1 MATLR
6 KINSRAKS
14 TIETGFGTNSAYNGG
29 RFFNKDGEPNLKVRG
44 IGFLRRI
51 SLYRLLQKMPV
62 SKFIIVILLFYFAI
76 NLTFT
81 AIYLSLGP
89 NNLGGVDATGALTP
103 FWEAFFFSAQTISTV
118 GYGHIYPIGFYTN
131 AFAGL
136 ESLLGLLAF
145 AFATAIIYGRFA
157 QPRAYLLFSH
167 HALIAPFQGGTA
179 VMFRVAPYKHN
190 NLTDAEVKVSL
201 AMKLKEDGT
210 VTNKFYNLSLEIQR
224 VNSLTLSWTVVHPIN
239 DLSPFYNLN
248 KQDLLDAN
256 AEILVFLKAFDENFS
271 NSVIAR
277 TSYTADEII
286 EGGKFKI
293 MYHPTEDNKSTI
305 LDINLL
311 NDYDNVTLPEP
322 PPAN

>member
-29 RFFNKDGEPNLKVRG
+29 RFFNKDGDPNLQVRG
-44 IGFLRRI
+44 ISFLRRI
-51 SLYRLLQKMPV
+51 SLYRTLQKMPGP
-62 SKFIIVILLFYFAI
+62 KFVTVILLFYFAI
-76 NLTFT
+76 NLSFT

-89 NNLGGVDATGALTP
+89 NNLGGADQTGPLTP
-103 FWEAFFFSAQTISTV
+103 FWEAFFFSVQTISTV
-118 GYGHIYPIGFYTN
+118 GYGHIYPIGFSTN
-131 AFAGL
+131 FFAGM

-157 QPRAYLLFSH
+157 QPRAYLLFSD

-179 VMFRVAPYKHN
+179 IMFRVAPYKHN
-190 NLTDAEVKVSL
+190 SLTDAEVKVSL

-239 DLSPFYNLN
+239 DVSPFYNLN
-248 KQDLLDAN
+248 KQDLIDAS
-256 AEILVFLKAFDENFS
+256 AEMLVFLKAFDENFS

-277 TSYTADEII
+277 TSYTANEII
-286 EGGKFKI
+286 EGGKFKV
-293 MYHPTEDNKSTI
+293 MYHPTEDNQSTI
-305 LDINLL
+305 LDINML
-311 NDYDNVTLPEP
+311 NDYDKVPLPQLEES
-322 PPAN
+322 N